1 MIVSLRGDPS
11 FSDCGW
17 CSSHAKADGANV
29 AAMVKAAARRREGL
43 IHPEGMCKKSMAVFR
58 DACQ

>member
-1 MIVSLRGDPS
+1 MRGDPS

-29 AAMVKAAARRREGL
+29 AAMVKAAARRSAGL